1 LILINDKCLIYKKP
15 YFIFETLREIRRIKS
30 IRIEP
35 DSDIPI
41 YEQLSNQIVEG
52 IARGWI
58 QPGDSLPS
66 VRAFASDLGVNMH
79 TVNKSYHQLEKKG
92 IITIVPKS
100 GATISSPQD
109 FNEFSFDRLKVEY
122 KPHIAE
128 SLVVGMSHE
137 QIQELVSSI
146 IKDFK
151 ENKN

>member
-1 LILINDKCLIYKKP
+1 MM
-15 YFIFETLREIRRIKS
+15 

-52 IARGWI
+52 IARGLI

-92 IITIVPKS
+92 IIKIVPKS
-100 GATISSPQD
+100 GAIISSPQD
-109 FNEFSFDRLKVEY
+109 FNELSFDRLKDVY
-122 KPHIAE
+122 KPIIAE
-128 SLVVGMSHE
+128 SLVVGMSNE
-137 QIQELVSSI
+137 QIHELITSI
-146 IKDFK
+146 IEDFK
-151 ENKN
+151 VSN